1 MSMTAA
7 PPYAQSAAGTS
18 VATIQGLFYLATG
31 VWPLLHI
38 DSFMAVTGPKTDLW
52 LVYTVGILVAAIG
65 AVLLMSARSGRITP
79 EVMSLAVLSAAGLTA
94 IDVIFVVR
102 QVILPIY
109 LADAAVELLLIGWW
123 LFSQRRG

>member
-1 MSMTAA
+1 MSVTAA
-7 PPYAQSAAGTS
+7 PLYAGSVAGTS
-18 VATIQGLFYLATG
+18 VATIQGLFYVATG

-52 LVYTVGILVAAIG
+52 LVYTVGVLVAAIG

-79 EVMSLAVLSAAGLTA
+79 EVMSLAVLSAAALTA

-109 LADAAVELLLIGWW
+109 LADAAAELLLIGWW